1 MKQIEGILT
10 TQQHTTPSAPP
21 SAPPKMGSGTAHS
34 AADVAAVADQRTAEP
49 RSVST
54 WIDTTLCTSPTS
66 RDTISGHGLSGAE
79 GPLDTTLCTAP
90 TSRDTI
96 SGHGLS
102 GAEGPRL
109 DTTLCTSPTSR
120 DTISGHGLS
129 GAEGTLDTTLCT
141 SPTSRDTT
149 SGHGLS
155 GAEGQLLPRPVRDAD
170 SRDGVRDASRAY
182 NRQDTSRPRHHRM
195 PPEHIDA
202 IDSVAHIGESNQ
214 NNALPTHMTID
225 MAENTDAKRQKT
237 SRKGGNRTAQ
247 ICDFEQRDT
256 RNAHTTLQDWVPE
269 CHSFHSHNTAGLG
282 S

>member
-1 MKQIEGILT
+1 MKQIEGIRT

-66 RDTISGHGLSGAE
+66 RDTI
-79 GPLDTTLCTAP
+79 
-90 TSRDTI
+90 
-96 SGHGLS
+96 
-102 GAEGPRL
+102 
-109 DTTLCTSPTSR
+109 
-120 DTISGHGLS
+120 
-129 GAEGTLDTTLCT
+129 
-141 SPTSRDTT
+141 

-237 SRKGGNRTAQ
+237 SRKGGKRTTH
-247 ICDFEQRDT
+247 IYDFEQRDT
-256 RNAHTTLQDWVPE
+256 RNAHTT
-269 CHSFHSHNTAGLG
+269 AGLG
-282 S
+282 SWMPQPSLTQHCRTKLLATTAFTRTPQHHRP